1 MGIAFSLCNL
11 QGGIILKAIALLSGG
26 LDSVVSL
33 LKAKEENEII
43 LAITFDYGQRARINE
58 IRASRNIA
66 EMLDIEHKVIELPFM
81 QDLHTE
87 LIAQTNLPITNPW
100 VPNRN
105 GLFINIGAT
114 YAENLEAD
122 LIICGFNREEALVFP
137 DNSRD
142 FINAVNKSLFYS
154 TKNHVQVKSY
164 VDNLDKVE
172 IIKEGQRLGLDFRY
186 IWSCY
191 LGEDKPCGTCSS
203 CITNKRAFEKAGVT
217 FCEDF
222 IY

>member
-1 MGIAFSLCNL
+1 MGIIFCLCNL

-58 IRASRNIA
+58 IRASRNITKF
-66 EMLDIEHKVIELPFM
+66 LGIEHKVIELPFM
-81 QDLHTE
+81 QDLHSE
-87 LIAQTNLPITNPW
+87 LMKDSNTLISNPW

-105 GLFINIGAT
+105 GLFINIAAA
-114 YAENLEAD
+114 YAENLNAD
-122 LIICGFNREEALVFP
+122 LLICGFNREEAIIFP
-137 DNSRD
+137 DNSRN
-142 FINAVNKSLFYS
+142 FINAINEALHYS
-154 TKNHVQVKSY
+154 TMNHVQVKSY

-172 IIKEGQRLGLDFRY
+172 IVQEATRLGLDFRY

-191 LGEDKPCGTCSS
+191 HGNDKPCGKCTS
-203 CITNKRAFEKAGVT
+203 CLTNKKAFEKAGVLYS
-217 FCEDF
+217 EDF

>member
-1 MGIAFSLCNL
+1 M
-11 QGGIILKAIALLSGG
+11 KAIALLSGG

-58 IRASRNIA
+58 IRAARNIA
-66 EMLDIEHKVIELPFM
+66 KQLNIVHKVIELPFM
-81 QDLHTE
+81 QDLHSE
-87 LIAQTNLPITNPW
+87 LMGATNLPLTNPW

-114 YAENLEAD
+114 YAENLKAD
-122 LIICGFNREEALVFP
+122 LLICGFNREEALIFP
-137 DNSRD
+137 DNSRE
-142 FINAVNKSLFYS
+142 FINAINKALYYS

-164 VDNLDKVE
+164 VDNLDKVG

-191 LGEDKPCGTCSS
+191 HGDEKPCGCCTS
-203 CITNKRAFEKAGVT
+203 CLRNKRAFEKAGVT
-217 FCEDF
+217 YCEDF